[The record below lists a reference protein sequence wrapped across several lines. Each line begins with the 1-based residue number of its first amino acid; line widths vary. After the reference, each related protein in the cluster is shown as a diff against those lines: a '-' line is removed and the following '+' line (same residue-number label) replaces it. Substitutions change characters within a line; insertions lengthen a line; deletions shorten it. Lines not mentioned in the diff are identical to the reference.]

1 MKSQPNGTNVA
12 VQNSPPPL
20 KRVEV
25 RLSKPGNRATQ
36 ASLSEDSVGVFLRE
50 MARYPLLNAEQEVKL
65 GRLIAEGGAARE
77 RAKREL
83 VRANLRLVVSIAKK
97 YLNRGVP
104 FLDLIQEGTIGLI
117 RAAEKF
123 EYERGYK
130 FSTYAYWWIRQGIT
144 RAVANQGRLVRIPV
158 HMVEKLN

>member
-1 MKSQPNGTNVA
+1 
-12 VQNSPPPL
+12 
-20 KRVEV
+20 
-25 RLSKPGNRATQ
+25 
-36 ASLSEDSVGVFLRE
+36 

-65 GRLIAEGGAARE
+65 GRLIAEGGAAGE

-123 EYERGYK
+123 EYERGYSFPPTPTGGFAK
-130 FSTYAYWWIRQGIT
+130 GSPAPLPIRGAWCGSRCT
-144 RAVANQGRLVRIPV
+144 W
-158 HMVEKLN
+158 

>member
-1 MKSQPNGTNVA
+1 MKSQRNVMDVA
-12 VQNSPPPL
+12 VQSSPSVL

-25 RLSKPGNRATQ
+25 RLPESKPSNRATQ
-36 ASLSEDSVGVFLRE
+36 APLSEDSVGMFLRE
-50 MARYPLLNAEQEVKL
+50 MARYPLLNSEQEVKL
-65 GRLIAEGGAARE
+65 GRLIAEGGDSGE

-123 EYERGYK
+123 EYERG
-130 FSTYAYWWIRQGIT
+130 
-144 RAVANQGRLVRIPV
+144 
-158 HMVEKLN
+158 